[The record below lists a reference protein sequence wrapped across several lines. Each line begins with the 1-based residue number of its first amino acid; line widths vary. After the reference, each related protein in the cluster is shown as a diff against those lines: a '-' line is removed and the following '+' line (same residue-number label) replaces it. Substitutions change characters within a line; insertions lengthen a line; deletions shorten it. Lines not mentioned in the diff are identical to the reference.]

1 MKRLIYSKYTDYDYI
16 CSVFQNSSN
25 MKKLVLL
32 LLAGLLL
39 APSEMFA
46 DKYNCKKVASASHVV
61 RNPDQNLFNLYLDEN
76 TGYLAITP
84 NNAVTDLN
92 ITITGNGVTYLDTT
106 VALTAGQSY
115 IDSLAGYSV
124 GTYILTLSTADGVV
138 AQYVITVEP
147 D

>member
-1 MKRLIYSKYTDYDYI
+1 M
-16 CSVFQNSSN
+16 
-25 MKKLVLL
+25 
-32 LLAGLLL
+32 

-46 DKYNCKKVASASHVV
+46 DKYKSKKIASVSRPV
-61 RNPDQNLFNLYLDEN
+61 RNPEQLLFDLSLDED
-76 TGYLAITP
+76 TGDLVITP
-84 NNAVTDLN
+84 NYAVTGLN

-115 IDSLAGYSV
+115 TDSLAGYSI

>member
-1 MKRLIYSKYTDYDYI
+1 
-16 CSVFQNSSN
+16 

-39 APSEMFA
+39 TPVEMSA
-46 DKYNCKKVASASHVV
+46 RYNKKKLIPMDSPI
-61 RNPDQNLFNLYLDEN
+61 RNPEQNLINLYLDED
-76 TGYLAITP
+76 TGDFAITP
-84 NNAVTDLN
+84 NYAVTGLN

-124 GTYILTLSTADGVV
+124 GTYLLTLSTADGVV
-138 AQYVITVEP
+138 AQYEITVEP

>member
-1 MKRLIYSKYTDYDYI
+1 
-16 CSVFQNSSN
+16 
-25 MKKLVLL
+25 MKKFVLL

-46 DKYNCKKVASASHVV
+46 DKYKSKQIASVSRPV
-61 RNPDQNLFNLYLDEN
+61 RNPEQLLFDLSLDEN
-76 TGYLAITP
+76 TGDLVITP
-84 NNAVTDLN
+84 NNAVTGLN

-115 IDSLAGYSV
+115 TDSLAGYSV
-124 GTYILTLSTADGVV
+124 GTYLLTLSTADGVV
-138 AQYVITVEP
+138 AQYEITVEP

>member
-1 MKRLIYSKYTDYDYI
+1 
-16 CSVFQNSSN
+16 

-46 DKYNCKKVASASHVV
+46 DKYKSKQIASVSRPV
-61 RNPDQNLFNLYLDEN
+61 RNPEQLLFDLYLDEN
-76 TGYLAITP
+76 TGDLVITP
-84 NNAVTDLN
+84 NNAVTALN

-124 GTYILTLSTADGVV
+124 GTYLLTLSTADGVV
-138 AQYVITVEP
+138 AQYEITVEP

>member
-1 MKRLIYSKYTDYDYI
+1 
-16 CSVFQNSSN
+16 

-39 APSEMFA
+39 APLEMFA
-46 DKYNCKKVASASHVV
+46 DKYNSKQVAAAGSPA
-61 RNPDQNLFNLYLDEN
+61 RNPEQFLIDFYLDED
-76 TGYLAITP
+76 TGDLAITP
-84 NNAVTDLN
+84 NYGVTGLT
-92 ITITGNGVTYLDTT
+92 ITLTGNGVTYLDTT

-115 IDSLAGYSV
+115 TDSLAGYSI

-138 AQYVITVEP
+138 AQYEITVEP

>member
-1 MKRLIYSKYTDYDYI
+1 
-16 CSVFQNSSN
+16 

-46 DKYNCKKVASASHVV
+46 DKYNSKKVASATPPPRS
-61 RNPDQNLFNLYLDEN
+61 PELLIFDLYLDES

-84 NNAVTDLN
+84 NYDINGLN

-124 GTYILTLSTADGVV
+124 GTYLLTLSTADGVV
-138 AQYVITVEP
+138 DHYVITVEP

>member
-1 MKRLIYSKYTDYDYI
+1 
-16 CSVFQNSSN
+16 

-39 APSEMFA
+39 APLEMFA
-46 DKYNCKKVASASHVV
+46 DKYNCKKVGAATPPPRSPELLVI
-61 RNPDQNLFNLYLDEN
+61 NLYLDEN
-76 TGYLAITP
+76 TGDLAITP
-84 NNAVTDLN
+84 NYDITGLN
-92 ITITGNGVTYLDTT
+92 ITIVGNGATYLDTT

-115 IDSLAGYSV
+115 IDSLAGYSI

-138 AQYVITVEP
+138 AQYEITVEP

>member
-1 MKRLIYSKYTDYDYI
+1 
-16 CSVFQNSSN
+16 

-46 DKYNCKKVASASHVV
+46 DKYNCKQVGSASHPS
-61 RNPDQNLFNLYLDEN
+61 RNSAELLLNLYLDEN
-76 TGYLAITP
+76 TGDLVITP
-84 NNAVTDLN
+84 NNAVTGLN

-115 IDSLAGYSV
+115 TDSLAGYSV
-124 GTYILTLSTADGVV
+124 GTYLLTLSTADGVV
-138 AQYVITVEP
+138 AQYEITVEP

>member
-1 MKRLIYSKYTDYDYI
+1 
-16 CSVFQNSSN
+16 

-46 DKYNCKKVASASHVV
+46 DKYNSKKVALLV
-61 RNPDQNLFNLYLDEN
+61 RPGRDLNQNFIDLCLDEN
-76 TGYLAITP
+76 TGDLAITP
-84 NNAVTDLN
+84 NYDITGLN

-124 GTYILTLSTADGVV
+124 GTYLLTLSTADGVV
-138 AQYVITVEP
+138 DQYVITVEP

>member
-1 MKRLIYSKYTDYDYI
+1 M
-16 CSVFQNSSN
+16 SS
-25 MKKLVLL
+25 
-32 LLAGLLL
+32 
-39 APSEMFA
+39 PP
-46 DKYNCKKVASASHVV
+46 
-61 RNPDQNLFNLYLDEN
+61 RNPEVLVMDLYLDEN

-106 VALTAGQSY
+106 VALAAGQSY
-115 IDSLAGYSV
+115 IDSLAGYSI

-138 AQYVITVEP
+138 AQYEITVEP

>member
-1 MKRLIYSKYTDYDYI
+1 MFAKKY
-16 CSVFQNSSN
+16 NG
-25 MKKLVLL
+25 KKVLPMNIPIRNPELL
-32 LLAGLLL
+32 L
-39 APSEMFA
+39 F
-46 DKYNCKKVASASHVV
+46 D
-61 RNPDQNLFNLYLDEN
+61 LYLDEN
-76 TGYLAITP
+76 TGDLVITP
-84 NNAVTDLN
+84 NNAVTGLN

-138 AQYVITVEP
+138 AQYEITVEP

>member
-1 MKRLIYSKYTDYDYI
+1 
-16 CSVFQNSSN
+16 

-39 APSEMFA
+39 APLEMFA
-46 DKYNCKKVASASHVV
+46 DKYNCKKVGAATPPPRSPELLVI
-61 RNPDQNLFNLYLDEN
+61 NLYLDED
-76 TGYLAITP
+76 TGDLVITP
-84 NNAVTDLN
+84 NYTVTGLN

-124 GTYILTLSTADGVV
+124 GMYILTLSTADGVV
-138 AQYVITVEP
+138 AQYEITVEP

>member
-1 MKRLIYSKYTDYDYI
+1 
-16 CSVFQNSSN
+16 

-46 DKYNCKKVASASHVV
+46 DKYNCKKVASATHVG
-61 RNPDQNLFNLYLDEN
+61 RCPEQNLINLYLDEN
-76 TGYLAITP
+76 TGDLVITP
-84 NNAVTDLN
+84 NYAVTDLN
-92 ITITGNGVTYLDTT
+92 ITIEGNGVTYLDTT

-115 IDSLAGYSV
+115 TDSLAGYSV
-124 GTYILTLSTADGVV
+124 GTYLLTLSTADGVV
-138 AQYVITVEP
+138 AQYEITVEP

>member
-1 MKRLIYSKYTDYDYI
+1 
-16 CSVFQNSSN
+16 

-46 DKYNCKKVASASHVV
+46 DKYNSKNVGSASHPS
-61 RNPDQNLFNLYLDEN
+61 RNPEQLLFDLYLDEN
-76 TGYLAITP
+76 TGDLVITP
-84 NNAVTDLN
+84 NYAVTGLN

-115 IDSLAGYSV
+115 TDSLAGYSI

-138 AQYVITVEP
+138 AQYEITVEP

>member
-1 MKRLIYSKYTDYDYI
+1 
-16 CSVFQNSSN
+16 

-46 DKYNCKKVASASHVV
+46 DKYKSKKIASITTPPRS
-61 RNPDQNLFNLYLDEN
+61 PEQLLFDLYLDEN
-76 TGYLAITP
+76 TGDLVITP
-84 NNAVTDLN
+84 NYAVTGLN

-115 IDSLAGYSV
+115 IDSLAGYSI

-138 AQYVITVEP
+138 AQYEITVEP

>member
-1 MKRLIYSKYTDYDYI
+1 
-16 CSVFQNSSN
+16 

-39 APSEMFA
+39 APVEMFA
-46 DKYNCKKVASASHVV
+46 DKYNCKQVGSASHHG
-61 RNPDQNLFNLYLDEN
+61 RNLNQNSINLYLDEN
-76 TGYLAITP
+76 TGDLVITP

-92 ITITGNGVTYLDTT
+92 ITIVGNGVTYLDTT

-115 IDSLAGYSV
+115 IDSLAGYSI
-124 GTYILTLSTADGVV
+124 GTYLLTLSTADGVV
-138 AQYVITVEP
+138 AQYEITVEP